1 MKKIVQRVMRF
12 SIFQPLWE
20 KLFHTAKVGMNY
32 WGGGSFL
39 HSGELN
45 AFKKIFSERK
55 KEKYFLVFDIGAN
68 EGNYALALEQIINIS
83 KKGTDTSHQI
93 HCFEPAKNTFLEL
106 QAKMAGNPNI
116 ALNNF
121 GLSEIVSECT
131 LYVPTD
137 SNVLSSVY
145 SKHII
150 TREIANF
157 NEEVIKLDTIDNYC
171 TQKNIVHINFLKID
185 VEGFELN
192 VLKGAKKML
201 ENNAIE
207 FIQFEFG
214 ECMIDARVFFRDFW
228 NLLHEKFELYIIL
241 PSGLNHIMQY
251 HEGLEVFHCS
261 NILAKNKEL

>member
-1 MKKIVQRVMRF
+1 MKKIVQRVMRS

-45 AFKKIFSERK
+45 IFKTLFSERR
-55 KEKYFLVFDIGAN
+55 EGTHFQIFDIGAN
-68 EGNYALALEQIINIS
+68 EGNYALALEKIIHKS
-83 KKGTDTSHQI
+83 KKDADTSYQI
-93 HCFEPAKNTFLEL
+93 HCFEPAKNTFLQL
-106 QAKMAGNPNI
+106 QAKMEGKSNI

-121 GLSEIVSECT
+121 GLSETVSGCT
-131 LYVPTD
+131 LYVPTN

-157 NEEVIKLDTIDNYC
+157 TEEKIKMDTIDNYC
-171 TQKNIVHINFLKID
+171 TQNAIAYINFLKID

-241 PSGLNHIMQY
+241 PNGLNRIKQY

-261 NILAKNKEL
+261 NILAKNKKR